1 MIWRIVGAI
10 TICTLASKTA
20 SAAIA
25 LDASYD
31 SASLKSY
38 TVAGSTVNL
47 VGRDNYYGSS
57 RWRWLYFKATGVQNL
72 TPTFSIRGDLFA
84 GDGTDGP
91 HELSEH
97 EMVYSYDGENWS
109 FFDNNVLSPPPP
121 TPPAALPNPT
131 QFNFSN
137 NSPFTQN
144 AVYVAYALPY
154 PYSKSTSHS
163 QAVLASPWAAPT
175 ASGNAS
181 GIIGQSPTGTDDLGR
196 AVPALDMYAYRITNP
211 ATDSPTVAKRKLM
224 ISSSLHAGE
233 TLGTYTYEGLV
244 NWLISDDP
252 RAARLRDVA
261 EVLCYPELNP
271 AGRYAGNSR
280 TTVRNPNVDPNGLWD
295 STRWMNNSSV
305 GCSGTTNCQ
314 DIRVSG
320 TAMNTDVQATPGYLD
335 AFIDFHSTVPD
346 YTIDPAADPA
356 HGVWGRPDDFTYINP
371 DDVNAD
377 WYVALHELQPNLL
390 EYQSNSGSF
399 TTTGYARR
407 ILDKRPGSVTDGRV
421 VEVTLETAFSW
432 ERNIDY
438 YHDLGEKVGIAFYE
452 AWVPQVA
459 GDYTGDGVVD
469 GRDYVVWRTTLGQ
482 TGTALQADG
491 DHDHTVDSNDYG
503 IWRSHFGQIASAG
516 SGTLQDETA
525 SQAAVPEPSSIALF
539 LVYAAALTS
548 LRSWP
553 VLPRFAASL
562 GCM

>member
-1 MIWRIVGAI
+1 MKQRF
-10 TICTLASKTA
+10 TIALVFCALATRAA
-20 SAAIA
+20 SAAIT
-25 LDASYD
+25 LDANFD
-31 SASLKSY
+31 SGSLKSY
-38 TVAGSTVNL
+38 SLSGNTVNL
-47 VGRDNYYGSS
+47 VGRDNYYGGGS
-57 RWRWLYFKATGVQNL
+57 WRWLYFKASGVQNT

-84 GDGTDGP
+84 GDGTPGP

-97 EMVYSYDGENWS
+97 EMVYSYDGSNWS
-109 FFDNNVLSPPPP
+109 FFDNNALTPTPP
-121 TPPAALPNPT
+121 TPPASLPAPT
-131 QFNFSN
+131 LFNFSN

-144 AVYVAYALPY
+144 NVYVAYALAY
-154 PYSKSTSHS
+154 SYSKSVQHS
-163 QAVLASPWAAPT
+163 QTVIASPWAAPT

-252 RAARLRDVA
+252 RAARLRNVA

-280 TTVRNPNVDPNGLWD
+280 TTVRNVNTDPNGLWD
-295 STRWMNNSSV
+295 STKWSNNSSV

-346 YTIDPAADPA
+346 YTIDPTPDPE
-356 HGVWGRPDDFTYINP
+356 HQGWGRPDDFTYVNS
-371 DDVNAD
+371 DDVSTD
-377 WYVALHELQPNLL
+377 WFVNLHALQPNLL
-390 EYQSNSGSF
+390 TYQSTSGSY

-407 ILDKRPGSVTDGRV
+407 ILDKRPANITTGRV
-421 VEVTLETAFSW
+421 TEVTLETAFSW
-432 ERNIDY
+432 ERNVDY
-438 YHDLGEKVGIAFYE
+438 YRDLGEKVGIAFYQ

-459 GDYTGDGVVD
+459 GDFTGDGVVD
-469 GRDYVVWRTTLGQ
+469 AQDYLLWRRTFGQ
-482 TGTALQADG
+482 TGSDLQADANG
-491 DHDHTVDSNDYG
+491 NHIVDVEDLSV
-503 IWRSHFGQIASAG
+503 WRAHFGQVAAG
-516 SGTLQDETA
+516 GAGGGLGGLGT
-525 SQAAVPEPSSIALF
+525 VPEPATVGLSIVCALWF
-539 LVYAAALTS
+539 GAW
-548 LRSWP
+548 R
-553 VLPRFAASL
+553 RR
-562 GCM
+562 C